1 MRKELADNQMESV
14 VGGTVIIS
22 KDYMKVGFDTLGQ
35 MYDLK
40 NCTYKEA
47 RNYRDDLIEQ
57 NPQMSNVEF
66 DKFCRSK
73 FQERN
78 WI

>member
-1 MRKELADNQMESV
+1 MRKELNNEQIGNV

-66 DKFCRSK
+66 DKFCKAK
-73 FQERN
+73 FAERG